1 MDLELLFLLIDGVRD
16 HARNYLNDKP
26 VMIDILPDMQVTGVE
41 VKNGYLVLTTGT
53 KENTA
58 DE

>member
-16 HARNYLNDKP
+16 HARKYLNDKP
-26 VMIDILPDMQVTGVE
+26 VLIDILPDMQVTGVE
-41 VKNGYLVLTTGT
+41 VKNGHMVLTTGK